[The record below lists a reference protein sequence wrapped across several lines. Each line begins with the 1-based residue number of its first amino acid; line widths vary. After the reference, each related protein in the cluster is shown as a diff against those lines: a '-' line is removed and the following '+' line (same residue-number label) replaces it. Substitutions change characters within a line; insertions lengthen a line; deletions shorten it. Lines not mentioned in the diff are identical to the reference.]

1 MTPNTPTIMYYILP
15 SLVIPVNS
23 SSKVCSCC
31 GYNNI
36 CIAPTAISMSSLG
49 PEANSDCFILTV
61 ILTSPLAQA
70 IGTPLSLLMKE
81 TSSVSDSTEENE

>member
-1 MTPNTPTIMYYILP
+1 MHLP

-23 SSKVCSCC
+23 SSNVCSCC

-36 CIAPTAISMSSLG
+36 CIAPTATSISSLG
-49 PEANSDCFILTV
+49 PEAISDCFILTV

-70 IGTPLSLLMKE
+70 IGTPQRLLLKG
-81 TSSVSDSTEENE
+81 TSSMSDSAEENEYL